1 MQTLIRS
8 VQCRKSCN
16 VLLIFD
22 AEVWYDNRAKKH
34 SNIWYLINSSN
45 EVVIGQ
51 SLCVHGGLRA
61 SLEGGGVVRRAK
73 SIPYYYLPPR
83 LTVSISIEVQK
94 NNATMRRCTGKAQ
107 LYHQRPLNWAILALY
122 CCKGSAIKILI
133 ILLPTMLP
141 GGRKLPQSQCDFF
154 LNQYGF

>member
-51 SLCVHGGLRA
+51 SLCVHGRLRA
-61 SLEGGGVVRRAK
+61 SREGRGVVRRAK

-107 LYHQRPLNWAILALY
+107 LYHHRPLNWAIPALY
-122 CCKGSAIKILI
+122 CCKGSAPIILI
-133 ILLPTMLP
+133 IALPTMLFS
-141 GGRKLPQSQCDFF
+141 GRKLPENLIWF
-154 LNQYGF
+154 LPEPKGF